1 MTAILI
7 LLYVAIFAGVML
19 APALLGALLRIFLR
33 ETPPA
38 AVGLL
43 AGAILTLLYSAR
55 SGDHG
60 AAYVVRSF
68 QEAQIPERMANVQIA
83 AIIVFQLLF
92 MAAIAS
98 LGIRFIDRRR
108 KPHP

>member
-1 MTAILI
+1 MTVILI
-7 LLYVAIFAGVML
+7 LLYVSIFAIVML

-33 ETPPA
+33 ETPPT

-43 AGAILTLLYSAR
+43 AGALLTLLYSAR

-60 AAYVVRSF
+60 AAFFVRSF
-68 QEAQIPERMANVQIA
+68 QEAHIPERLANVQVT
-83 AIIVFQLLF
+83 AIIVFQIVF

-108 KPHP
+108 KSHP